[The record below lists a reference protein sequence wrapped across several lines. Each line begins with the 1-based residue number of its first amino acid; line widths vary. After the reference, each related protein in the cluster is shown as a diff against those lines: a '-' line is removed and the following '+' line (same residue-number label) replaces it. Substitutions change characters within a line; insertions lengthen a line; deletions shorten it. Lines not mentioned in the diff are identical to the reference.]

1 MKEHVNVNNK
11 YVVVGPFEILKA
23 LVILI
28 IFGPTHSLHGT
39 NTTFSFSVCFL
50 GLSAA
55 AAARPPLIIVVYVLM
70 LALKRI

>member
-55 AAARPPLIIVVYVLM
+55 AVRPLLIIVVYVLM